1 MKQNT
6 NFQVWETKKDEKFE
20 CLYVRKYSYPWTF
33 KINYY
38 DFTNIIILI
47 ADVTSS
53 KGGRNVKPRRPDSAC
68 KGLQNE
74 WFYIKIRLQEQKLA
88 LRER

>member
-1 MKQNT
+1 MKKNT

-47 ADVTSS
+47 ADVM
-53 KGGRNVKPRRPDSAC
+53 
-68 KGLQNE
+68 
-74 WFYIKIRLQEQKLA
+74 
-88 LRER
+88 